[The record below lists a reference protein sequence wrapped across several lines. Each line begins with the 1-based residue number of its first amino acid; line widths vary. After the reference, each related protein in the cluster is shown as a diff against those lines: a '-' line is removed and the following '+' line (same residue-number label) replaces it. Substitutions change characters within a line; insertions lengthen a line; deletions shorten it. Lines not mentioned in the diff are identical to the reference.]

1 MLGPMGEN
9 EAETGDG
16 TADET
21 LVQEEGG
28 DGGRKSAVTTDSR
41 STRAAIV
48 DVVLAHPAPAS
59 RRRRLAG
66 AAAHGTI
73 WGRRRTASIARGGP
87 VRVGFQR
94 AAGVIRAVN
103 DRFRRPGV
111 ARGVVVRLSAGH
123 GFVVAPVVTALQ
135 CRGYPKARENNAI
148 ESTSKQ
154 EFVIGIIPK

>member
-1 MLGPMGEN
+1 MLGPLGEN

-48 DVVLAHPAPAS
+48 DVVLARG
-59 RRRRLAG
+59 RRRWLAG

-73 WGRRRTASIARGGP
+73 WGRRRTASIARGGS

-94 AAGVIRAVN
+94 AAGVIRVAN